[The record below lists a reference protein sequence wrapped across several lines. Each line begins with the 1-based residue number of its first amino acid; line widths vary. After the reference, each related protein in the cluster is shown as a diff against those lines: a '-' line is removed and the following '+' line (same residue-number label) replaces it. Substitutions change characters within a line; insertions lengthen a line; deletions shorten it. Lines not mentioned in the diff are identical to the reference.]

1 MTASS
6 FADDYQHFGGS
17 CYLDLQENRPLLNVS
32 DHLPDY
38 TQCQNPQNCNLHI
51 VFSN

>member
-1 MTASS
+1 MITNISLEAATSI
-6 FADDYQHFGGS
+6 FRKNG
-17 CYLDLQENRPLLNVS
+17 PLVNVS

-38 TQCQNPQNCNLHI
+38 TQCCYPQDQNLHI